1 MTRLLAKLLL
11 SIALGAA
18 LLYFV
23 IVRMLPDEREP
34 FAAVWRSVRSVGVW
48 GVVVYA
54 LSFALVHVART
65 LRWVAQVRPLGETDS
80 RRVFRVALIGYAA
93 IVAFP
98 WRLGEA
104 VRPLLLARQSEK
116 VTFSQAL
123 GTAVTE
129 RILDGLL
136 ITGLLF
142 VAILTAPIAASP
154 LVRNAGWISFVVFA
168 SATVTLG
175 LFAAAPRWSARFA
188 EITVGRVLPGF
199 ARRVVAMVTGF
210 LDGLRSLA
218 SAGALGA
225 FVGWTVVYWGA
236 NALGIWWF
244 AHVFGLDVPVWAG
257 FGLLAVLVV
266 GIMVPGGPG
275 FFGAFQLF
283 LTEGLRLYLP
293 AEQVAVDAF
302 AFALTMNVI
311 QLVIQLAFA
320 VPALSTS
327 GLGVRGLVRLQDE
340 ASRAEA
346 SSGS

>member
-1 MTRLLAKLLL
+1 MSRLLVKLVL
-11 SIALGAA
+11 SVLVGAG
-18 LLYFV
+18 LLYV
-23 IVRMLPDEREP
+23 VVVRMLPGEADP
-34 FAAVWRSVRSVGVW
+34 IGAIWRSVRSVGLG
-48 GVVVYA
+48 GVLIYA
-54 LSFALVHVART
+54 ASFVLVHLART
-65 LRWVAQVRPLGETDS
+65 LRWVAQVRPLGETDT
-80 RRVFRVALIGYAA
+80 RKVFRVALVGYAA

-104 VRPLLLARQSEK
+104 VRPLLLARESEK

-129 RILDGLL
+129 RVLDGLL
-136 ITGLLF
+136 ITALLF
-142 VAILTAPIAASP
+142 VAIVTAPIEASG
-154 LVRNAGWISFVVFA
+154 LVRNAGWLSLAVFA

-188 EITVGRVLPGF
+188 EVTVGRVAPGF
-199 ARRVVAMVTGF
+199 ARRVVAMVTDF
-210 LDGLRSLA
+210 LGGLRSLA
-218 SAGALGA
+218 SAGALGG

-236 NALGIWWF
+236 NAVGIWWF
-244 AHVFGLDVPVWAG
+244 AHVFGLDVPLWAG

-293 AEQVAVDAF
+293 PEQVAVDAF
-302 AFALTMNVI
+302 AFALSMNVI
-311 QLVIQLAFA
+311 QLVIQVGFA
-320 VPALSTS
+320 VPALSTT

-340 ASRAEA
+340 SIQSPDEPAR
-346 SSGS
+346 